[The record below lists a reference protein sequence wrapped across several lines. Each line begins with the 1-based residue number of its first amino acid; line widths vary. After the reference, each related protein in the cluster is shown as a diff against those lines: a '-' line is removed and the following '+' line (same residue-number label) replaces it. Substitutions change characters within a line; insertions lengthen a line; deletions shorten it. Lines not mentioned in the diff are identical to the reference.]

1 MVAAEQVLAEL
12 RCVQVINRY
21 ATAVDSVDLD
31 LLRSCFTDDAR
42 AAYMGREIEP
52 GIEPIVATIRPLA
65 NMTGT
70 VHNLGPVHAAVDGD
84 TARGAAGCLVF
95 AVTGG
100 DEPRAVLRAV
110 KYTFELVRRDGD
122 WRIRRLWH
130 DVLWAT
136 AAPRSGPTGEPL

>member
-1 MVAAEQVLAEL
+1 MVATDDVVAEL

-31 LLRSCFTDDAR
+31 LLRTCFTDDVQAG
-42 AAYMGREIEP
+42 YMGRAIEP
-52 GIEPIVATIRPLA
+52 GIEAIVATIAPLA

-70 VHNLGPVHAAVDGD
+70 IHNLGPVHAAVEGD
-84 TARGAAGCLVF
+84 TARASAGCLVL

-100 DEPRAVLRAV
+100 DEPRGVLRGV
-110 KYTFELVRRDGD
+110 KYSFDLVRRDGD
-122 WRIRRLWH
+122 WLIRRLWH